1 MRSARG
7 RKERGP
13 IVLPGGMETGPYR
26 QLPRLALALSPKISA
41 FLPIFPSFQGKSGL
55 KCLKQPELVDLGA
68 RLLHLC
74 RCRLEHRL
82 RHLQCLRLLGST
94 KRQQLRQP
102 REVLA

>member
-41 FLPIFPSFQGKSGL
+41 FLPISPLFKGNP
-55 KCLKQPELVDLGA
+55 A
-68 RLLHLC
+68 
-74 RCRLEHRL
+74 
-82 RHLQCLRLLGST
+82 
-94 KRQQLRQP
+94 
-102 REVLA
+102 